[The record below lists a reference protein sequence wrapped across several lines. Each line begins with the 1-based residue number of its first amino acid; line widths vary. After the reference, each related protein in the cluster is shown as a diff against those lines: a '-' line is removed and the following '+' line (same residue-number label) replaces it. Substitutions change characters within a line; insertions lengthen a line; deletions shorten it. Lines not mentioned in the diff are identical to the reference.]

1 MAKKKSTKKTSA
13 LDKWLAGDVTYQQQ
27 LADFNRAIAEY
38 NATFNRQKSITER
51 DYAESQR
58 ALNLQGT
65 QDRDDQ
71 QNDFAGRGILHSGVY
86 AKALGDYNTQFNQ
99 RMKALTTGKTDKL
112 GDLSTQKSNFLR
124 QTSLEKNNAKQDAIR
139 RRAQQLGI

>member
-1 MAKKKSTKKTSA
+1 MAKKKKTSA

-27 LADFNRAIAEY
+27 LADFNRALAEY
-38 NATFNRQKSITER
+38 NATYDRQRSMTNR
-51 DYAESQR
+51 DYGESQR

-65 QDRDDQ
+65 QDRADQ

-86 AKALGDYNTQFNQ
+86 AKALGDYNTQFQ
-99 RMKALTTGKTDKL
+99 LRKKALTTGMNDKL
-112 GDLSTQKSNFLR
+112 GDLAMQKKNFTT

>member
-1 MAKKKSTKKTSA
+1 MAKKKAPKKTSA
-13 LDKWLAGDVTYQQQ
+13 LDKWLAGDTTYQQQ

-38 NATFNRQKSITER
+38 NATYNRQKSITNR
-51 DYAESQR
+51 DYNESTR
-58 ALNLQGT
+58 ALNMQGT
-65 QDRDDQ
+65 QDRTDQ

-99 RMKALTTGKTDKL
+99 RMRALTTGKTDKL
-112 GDLSTQKSNFLR
+112 GDLSMQRTNFLR
-124 QTSLEKNNAKQDAIR
+124 QTGLEKNSAKQDAIR